1 MEVIRTDISSDVEK
15 YYEVD
20 GYRPVN
26 NCVICN
32 VADLSRDQNG
42 SSTSGSS
49 SSGGS
54 SRIEAE
60 NPKTIKMGP
69 DIIQNVG
76 FVELKTSEK
85 GEKSTGKDDVE
96 KTEEATKEDK

>member
-1 MEVIRTDISSDVEK
+1 MDVVRTDISNDVEK
-15 YYEVD
+15 YYEKD
-20 GYRPVN
+20 GYRPVGN
-26 NCVICN
+26 YVICN
-32 VADLSRDQNG
+32 VAELSRDG
-42 SSTSGSS
+42 ATSSSGSS

-60 NPKTIKMGP
+60 QPTTVRIGP

-96 KTEEATKEDK
+96 KTTEEATKEDK